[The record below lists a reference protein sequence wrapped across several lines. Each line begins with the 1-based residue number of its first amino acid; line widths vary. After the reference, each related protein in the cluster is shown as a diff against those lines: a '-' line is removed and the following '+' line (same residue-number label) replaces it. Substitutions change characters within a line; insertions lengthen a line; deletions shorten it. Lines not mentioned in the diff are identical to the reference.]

1 MIKKLNTPYIFQY
14 SLSALIL
21 SVKTIRF
28 RTVYIYGEIII
39 NSAYIYCINLLPKR
53 FRLSAQSEVY
63 KLKKK

>member
-14 SLSALIL
+14 SLSALNIYSIL

-53 FRLSAQSEVY
+53 FRLSA
-63 KLKKK
+63 